1 MNQHD
6 EAKNILVTF
15 DISSIAGRDQLS
27 GVLRYLHTRPNWI
40 PRLVSRPSEFT
51 PDIVRNASDERI
63 DGMIIN
69 HVGSP
74 ETEEELR
81 RSEIPLAV
89 IGIRN
94 PELLSR
100 TRSIA
105 FIRNDNVETG
115 RMAARYFRSLGNMRS
130 FGYIPATKSDEEW
143 SSGRET
149 GFRLELS
156 GSGCDVSVFDGGP
169 NEGTEDYRRRLAVWL
184 KGLPKPAAVLA
195 AWDYPAVQALETCR
209 AEGIKVPH
217 NIAVMGVDNDPLVCD
232 AAVPPLSSIPFDY
245 ERQGYESAAAL
256 DLLLS
261 RMERR
266 SRPVR
271 VECRP
276 LPVVVRE
283 STAPIAPASA
293 LIKGALR
300 YISRNA
306 AKGVSSRDVAK
317 ALGVSQSLLT
327 LRFRE
332 FAGGTIMDFII
343 AARIDRAKR
352 LLATTKRSIREIT
365 VETGFRNENYMKG
378 VFRRKVGMT
387 MREYRARHQP
397 ES

>member
-1 MNQHD
+1 M
-6 EAKNILVTF
+6 
-15 DISSIAGRDQLS
+15 R
-27 GVLRYLHTRPNWI
+27 
-40 PRLVSRPSEFT
+40 
-51 PDIVRNASDERI
+51 
-63 DGMIIN
+63 
-69 HVGSP
+69 VG
-74 ETEEELR
+74 
-81 RSEIPLAV
+81 
-89 IGIRN
+89 
-94 PELLSR
+94 
-100 TRSIA
+100 
-105 FIRNDNVETG
+105 
-115 RMAARYFRSLGNMRS
+115 
-130 FGYIPATKSDEEW
+130 
-143 SSGRET
+143 
-149 GFRLELS
+149 
-156 GSGCDVSVFDGGP
+156 
-169 NEGTEDYRRRLAVWL
+169 
-184 KGLPKPAAVLA
+184 
-195 AWDYPAVQALETCR
+195 